1 MLTGAQVTCRCG
13 LPLDDAF
20 VSVLRLTV
28 NSVLSFCRNSG
39 PPESK
44 DTRRPRHPSPPSC
57 FPFFLPLIEDKLTN
71 II

>member
-1 MLTGAQVTCRCG
+1 MLTGTQVTCRCG

-28 NSVLSFCRNSG
+28 NSVLSFCTNFE

-44 DTRRPRHPSPPSC
+44 DTRTLLILP
-57 FPFFLPLIEDKLTN
+57 FLPAFLSFSLD
-71 II
+71 